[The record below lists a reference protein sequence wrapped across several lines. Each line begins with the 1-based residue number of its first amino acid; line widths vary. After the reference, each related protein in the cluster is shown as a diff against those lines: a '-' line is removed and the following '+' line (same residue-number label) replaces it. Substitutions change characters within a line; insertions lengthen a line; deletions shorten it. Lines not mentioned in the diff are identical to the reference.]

1 MLNIDGIESQ
11 TFFCIYLFHFIT
23 YKSFKGI
30 NETGVFFLFFNLD
43 KTTDHNFNLT
53 RYCPPVVSIML
64 TFVRTTI

>member
-30 NETGVFFLFFNLD
+30 NETGVFFLFLIWI
-43 KTTDHNFNLT
+43 KLQ
-53 RYCPPVVSIML
+53 
-64 TFVRTTI
+64 TIILI